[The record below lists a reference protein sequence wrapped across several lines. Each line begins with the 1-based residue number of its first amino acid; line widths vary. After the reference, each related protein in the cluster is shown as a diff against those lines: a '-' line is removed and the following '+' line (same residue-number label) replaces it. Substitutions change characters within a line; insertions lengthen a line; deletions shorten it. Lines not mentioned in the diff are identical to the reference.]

1 MAANLFAKKT
11 AKAPAK
17 KNDKLNV
24 NVSGKEFAEK
34 LDKFATLKAQI
45 ENLESELAMSQEFV
59 KATSIAEFAKLV
71 ETKKNNPGSFTLT
84 SDNGGT
90 VMFLP
95 TKRYIKIDEAAAE
108 NLKETY
114 GESIVEETTK
124 YSFNTDVLM
133 RNMDVIS
140 DLIQN
145 STEISDD
152 DKENLIEGIT
162 TFTIEK
168 DTLDKVYVLANESK
182 NSVSEVLEDIQPVY
196 QLKTPKAGK
205 SE

>member
-114 GESIVEETTK
+114 GESVVEETTK

-140 DLIQN
+140 ELIQN
-145 STEISDD
+145 STEISED

>member
-1 MAANLFAKKT
+1 MAGNLFAKKT

-34 LDKFATLKAQI
+34 LDKFATHKAQI
-45 ENLESELAMSQEFV
+45 ENLEAELAMSQEFV

-84 SDNGGT
+84 SDNGGS

-205 SE
+205 TE

>member
-1 MAANLFAKKT
+1 MAGNLFAKKT

-124 YSFNTDVLM
+124 YSFNTEVLM
-133 RNMDVIS
+133 KNMDVIS
-140 DLIQN
+140 ELIQN
-145 STEISDD
+145 STEISED

-205 SE
+205 TE

>member
-1 MAANLFAKKT
+1 MAGNLFAKKT

-45 ENLESELAMSQEFV
+45 ENLEAELAMSQEFV

-205 SE
+205 TE

>member
-45 ENLESELAMSQEFV
+45 ENLESELVMSQEFV

>member
-124 YSFNTDVLM
+124 YSFNTEVLM
-133 RNMDVIS
+133 KNMDVIS
-140 DLIQN
+140 ELIQN

-205 SE
+205 TE

>member
-124 YSFNTDVLM
+124 YSFNTEVLM
-133 RNMDVIS
+133 KNMDVIS
-140 DLIQN
+140 ELIQN
-145 STEISDD
+145 STEISED

-205 SE
+205 TE

>member
-45 ENLESELAMSQEFV
+45 ENLEAELAMSQEFV